1 MSKTGGAKLVKEVGS
16 RGVGLAKQGASFAY
30 DEVSGTIGNFRR
42 TILEN
47 KGIAIGFIVGMTLQT
62 FIKSLVDD
70 LFMPLLEP
78 LIGDEG
84 ERDWKKKVLNIG
96 PVSLRVGSLLSSF
109 INLFVT
115 IIAVYIM
122 IQVLE

>member
-1 MSKTGGAKLVKEVGS
+1 MSKTGGAKLVKDVGN
-16 RGVGLAKQGASFAY
+16 RGVGLAKQGVSFAY

-42 TILEN
+42 TIIEN

-62 FIKSLVDD
+62 FIKSLVND
-70 LFMPLLEP
+70 LFMPILEP

-84 ERDWKKKVLNIG
+84 ERAWEKKVLTIG

-109 INLFVT
+109 INLFIT

-122 IQVLE
+122 INVIE

>member
-1 MSKTGGAKLVKEVGS
+1 MSKTGGAKLVKDVGN
-16 RGVGLAKQGASFAY
+16 RGVGLAKQGVSFAY
-30 DEVSGTIGNFRR
+30 DEVSGTIGKFRR

-47 KGIAIGFIVGMTLQT
+47 KGIAIGFIVGMTLLT
-62 FIKSLVDD
+62 FIKSLVND

-78 LIGDEG
+78 LIGDAG
-84 ERDWKKKVLNIG
+84 ERDWDKKVVNIG
-96 PVSLRVGSLLSSF
+96 PIALRVGSLLSSL

-122 IQVLE
+122 VHALE